1 VPVNVTP
8 VVPTVPLLGETV
20 RAALTVKVVEALAV
34 PESVAVIVRA
44 PLVELGT
51 VKVADQLPF
60 AATVCVPLIVNADPP
75 NVTPVLTFTVAPAL

>member
-1 VPVNVTP
+1 VS
-8 VVPTVPLLGETV
+8 PTLPLVGDTV
-20 RAALTVKVVEALAV
+20 SFAFTVKLVEAVDA
-34 PESVAVIVRA
+34 PESVATIVLA
-44 PLVELGT
+44 PLLLAGT